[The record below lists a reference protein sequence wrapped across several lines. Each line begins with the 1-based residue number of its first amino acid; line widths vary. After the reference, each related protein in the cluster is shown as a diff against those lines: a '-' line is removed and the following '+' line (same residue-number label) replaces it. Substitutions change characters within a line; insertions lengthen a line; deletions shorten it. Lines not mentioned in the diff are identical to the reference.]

1 MKQQWV
7 IDDSWPGG
15 SVWDL
20 KDEHGKCF
28 GFVQRVSGAN
38 YVFGNSRV
46 LGQRMFATMADAAKW
61 VAAALPRKDD
71 V

>member
-7 IDDSWPGG
+7 IDDSWPEGR
-15 SVWDL
+15 VWDL
-20 KDEHGKCF
+20 KDENGEYF
-28 GFVQRVSGAN
+28 GFVQRCSGAD

-46 LGQRMFATMADAAKW
+46 HGQRMFGNMADAAKW
-61 VAAALPRKDD
+61 VAAALPRKED